1 MYVVSNCEGAVFLA
15 LKPVKKE
22 PTLSDKA
29 YLTIR
34 NAIIIGDIAAGD
46 ILTEERLSAELSV
59 SRTPL
64 RAALGRLTAEGL
76 LESKGKSMAVTKI
89 SKEDVVKIS
98 LVRQNIELLGIESL
112 RGNVT
117 DRLIQELYEC
127 VHEQRKVPMRNADD
141 YALYIQLDYQF
152 HTMLARATHNQYLL
166 DMVERINMHG
176 SRCLMLS
183 TTLQKSAKAAVDEH
197 ESIVISLEKN
207 DIDAAMQAMKK
218 HIQGV
223 KMRKYT

>member
-1 MYVVSNCEGAVFLA
+1 MFLA

-34 NAIIIGDIAAGD
+34 NAIIIGDIAAGAV
-46 ILTEERLSAELSV
+46 LTEERLSAELSV

-89 SKEDVVKIS
+89 SAEDAIKIS
-98 LVRQNIELLGIESL
+98 AVRQNIELLGIESL

-117 DRLIQELYEC
+117 NHLLRQLHEC
-127 VHEQRKVPMRNADD
+127 VREQRKIQMLNADD

-152 HTMLARATHNQYLL
+152 HTMLARETHNQYLL
-166 DMVERINMHG
+166 DMVELINMHS

-197 ESIVISLEKN
+197 ENIVNALEEN

-218 HIQGV
+218 HIKGV
-223 KMRKYT
+223 QMRQYN